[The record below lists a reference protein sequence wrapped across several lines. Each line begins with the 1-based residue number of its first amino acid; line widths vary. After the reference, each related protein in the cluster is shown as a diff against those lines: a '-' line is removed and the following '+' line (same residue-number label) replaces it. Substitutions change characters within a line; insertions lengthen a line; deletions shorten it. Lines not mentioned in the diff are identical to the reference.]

1 MTRQHEELIGA
12 LVGLAWGSEGNEEL
26 LTADTG
32 RLVAD
37 TLVTLG
43 EESISS
49 PVFEYLMKSIR
60 KEKSRLAP
68 NCALCTMPCGRTAD
82 YVASQLN
89 DNPDDMKAAKRRI
102 LGLCTELS
110 KRKGYDIGRVM
121 MCLAQIGIDDPSLAS
136 FSRAIYML
144 EETDGVSES

>member
-1 MTRQHEELIGA
+1 MPLLVLPGA
-12 LVGLAWGSEGNEEL
+12 SEGNEEL

-37 TLVTLG
+37 TLVTLD

-60 KEKSRLAP
+60 KEKSRLVP
-68 NCALCTMPCGRTAD
+68 NCALCAIPCGRTAD
-82 YVASQLN
+82 YVASQLK
-89 DNPDDMKAAKRRI
+89 DNPDDMKAAKTRI
-102 LGLCTELS
+102 LRLCTEMS
-110 KRKGYDIGRVM
+110 KRKGYYIGRVM

-144 EETDGVSES
+144 EETDGISES